1 MVMIMMMMFAV
12 PGKPTASFLG
22 KCSIAEYLD
31 SVMDRV
37 TVSNSQGFPN
47 TTGVSIRKLKC
58 ILEAGLSFRR
68 TIAVEFWL

>member
-1 MVMIMMMMFAV
+1 MMMMMMFAV

-22 KCSIAEYLD
+22 KCSTAEYLD

-47 TTGVSIRKLKC
+47 TTGVSTRKLKC